1 MFAAAADGIRKA
13 DGFGEP
19 DLVIKSPEYTM
30 PAQHQDV
37 WFRPMSDIPISEPRW
52 VKMVEIRP
60 TNLKARKIGAS
71 YRIARSALETFLG
84 G

>member
-1 MFAAAADGIRKA
+1 MPPPKKLVTENVAGVM

-37 WFRPMSDIPISEPRW
+37 WFRPMSDIPI
-52 VKMVEIRP
+52 
-60 TNLKARKIGAS
+60 GAS
-71 YRIARSALETFLG
+71 HAG
-84 G
+84 